1 MIVVAL
7 SAPTLPLLDMSPVT
21 PVTASFEAIMTG
33 AVLETPTRQRTPVPA
48 DNVIVATDNAVRLP
62 FQNRDKGNGAS
73 DWRDDMANTNN
84 ADERPAP
91 TMPSSPI
98 PQGPSDPLKADPR
111 IDQSALT
118 GQPSPTPQAA
128 PPAPPPSPPSPPT
141 HNSGGL
147 KKASPAMSS
156 IACTDAAR
164 IPTGNVAAVPAPSNA
179 EPDLSIEWSS
189 QRDDSRAPV
198 PDHAHK
204 VIFAAVQPAPVSPVP
219 IVTRVDPPLPLP
231 ELNLIDDP
239 VWIDRLARD
248 IAASTAS
255 DGTLNFRLLPE
266 RLGHLDIALTHH
278 DGALDIIMQT
288 STDTA
293 TGMIVAEQPR
303 LIEELRQAGMKV
315 GNFEMTTGQ
324 HNGAPRH
331 HQSAPHQPV
340 PFPPM
345 STQSKPRTSK
355 RNDRFA

>member
-1 MIVVAL
+1 MIAVAL
-7 SAPTLPLLDMSPVT
+7 SAPTLPLLIMPPVT
-21 PVTASFEAIMTG
+21 PVTDSFEAIMTG
-33 AVLETPTRQRTPVPA
+33 TVLETPVPA
-48 DNVIVATDNAVRLP
+48 DDAIVATDNAVRPP
-62 FQNRDKGNGAS
+62 FQNRNKDNGGS
-73 DWRDDMANTNN
+73 DRWDAMAHTKI
-84 ADERPAP
+84 ADEQPAP
-91 TMPSSPI
+91 TMPSSPMPSGPT
-98 PQGPSDPLKADPR
+98 PQGPSDPLKANPR
-111 IDQSALT
+111 IDQPALT

-128 PPAPPPSPPSPPT
+128 PPAPPPSPPSPPS

-189 QRDDSRAPV
+189 QRDDSSAPV

-239 VWIDRLARD
+239 VWIDLLARD

-315 GNFEMTTGQ
+315 GNLEMTTGQ
-324 HNGAPRH
+324 HNSAPRQ

-340 PFPPM
+340 PAAPIP
-345 STQSKPRTSK
+345 TQSKPRPSK